1 MFIFI
6 IKEIFYFFPFYIVL
20 LIGFNFL
27 SISVEDKF
35 SIEQL
40 KIIIA
45 STGLI
50 SILSGLSFRAS
61 SSSKN
66 KIDNHVFYIQ
76 ALRLFYATLLLIT
89 AIPLAYIYNQNGLI
103 SKMVFV
109 ILINKYFNVNISNL
123 INTLCFIFTIFF
135 FNFGLIIAAIAIA
148 SLNKMFFTKKVLD

>member
-1 MFIFI
+1 LFIFI